1 MVIDDGSTYRGR
13 EEIVGWLTGQA
24 SEFTTTSTRLSA
36 DRTDRTVVVVT
47 RVEGNFPGG
56 RIDLRNV
63 FTLDGAGPSHH
74 TDHHRVAGCHDD
86 AVREGRAETADV
98 AGGAGVR

>member
-1 MVIDDGSTYRGR
+1 MVAYFDRMEGDHKSTVAELFAPDAVVSDDGSTYRGR

-56 RIDLRNV
+56 RVDLRNV
-63 FTLDGAGPSHH
+63 CTLDGAGQL
-74 TDHHRVAGCHDD
+74 TTLTI
-86 AVREGRAETADV
+86 TA
-98 AGGAGVR
+98 